1 VGYYRLGVLQQ
12 ALRQYD
18 EALVNYDKA
27 LSLNPKLVDVFTSS
41 IQALAAQKKYL
52 EALNRCDRQ
61 LELYQDTSE
70 LAAVVNYLKGV
81 LYLAQKDR
89 DAAVKF
95 LQAAIKD
102 NQNYLQPYYALAK
115 IYIDEKQEEKAIAQY
130 QAMLQ
135 VKPNQAGA
143 HMLLGVIYDAGK
155 QFDLSEKHYRAALEI
170 NPDFAA
176 AANNLAYILSE
187 QNENLDE
194 AITLAQKAKEKL
206 PNSPY
211 VMDTLGWTYYKKGLY
226 DLAIMELS
234 DAQSKLSKNAEVA
247 YHLGMAYH
255 KKGDTEKARAE
266 LEKALRLNDNFSGA
280 DEARQVLAEM

>member
-1 VGYYRLGVLQQ
+1 MQPGNFQARLILGNSYLFQRKVPEARDTFKSLIQGAPDNPVGYYRLGVLQQ
-12 ALRQYD
+12 ALGQYD
-18 EALVNYDKA
+18 DALANYDKA
-27 LSLNPKLVDVFTSS
+27 LSLNPKFVDVFTGS
-41 IQALAAQKKYL
+41 IQVLAAKKEYL

-70 LAAVVNYLKGV
+70 LTAVVNYLKGV
-81 LYLAQKDR
+81 LYLAQEDR

-115 IYIDEKQEEKAIAQY
+115 IYTDEKQEEKAIAQY

-135 VKPNQAGA
+135 VKPNQAGP

-187 QNENLDE
+187 RNDNLDE
-194 AITLAQKAKEKL
+194 AIIFAQKAKK
-206 PNSPY
+206 SCRT
-211 VMDTLGWTYYKKGLY
+211 VHM
-226 DLAIMELS
+226 
-234 DAQSKLSKNAEVA
+234 
-247 YHLGMAYH
+247 
-255 KKGDTEKARAE
+255 
-266 LEKALRLNDNFSGA
+266 
-280 DEARQVLAEM
+280 